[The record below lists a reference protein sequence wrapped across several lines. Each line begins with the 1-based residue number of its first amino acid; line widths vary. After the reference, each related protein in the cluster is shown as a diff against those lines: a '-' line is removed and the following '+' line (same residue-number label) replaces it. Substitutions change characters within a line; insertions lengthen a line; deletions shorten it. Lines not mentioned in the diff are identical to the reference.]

1 MAAAH
6 ATYTVSELTRELK
19 ALIEGSALRTVFV
32 EGEVSGWRIYPSGH
46 AYFALKDE
54 GAVLNAV
61 MFASARARLDSTTSA
76 CLADGAK
83 VKAWGQIDVYPPRGS
98 YQLVVRQLW
107 AAGAGDLAIK
117 FEKLKKQLAAEGL
130 FDALRKKPLPYLP
143 HHVGVV
149 TSPAGAVIHD
159 MATVL
164 TRRFPNLRLTLFPAK
179 VQGVGAA
186 ETIVAGIRY
195 FNSALPRPDLLIV
208 ARGGG
213 STEDLWCFN
222 EESVVRAVAAS
233 EIPVVSAVGHETDY
247 TLCDFAA
254 DVRAGTPSI
263 AAELA
268 VPVKAELSAALADM
282 SGRLAR
288 APARYSELL
297 SQKLDHA
304 ALRLSSALRD
314 WHSSRAAAVRDMS
327 TRLRLLD
334 PYSVLKRGYSITTI
348 AAAGKVIRT
357 PSDAPS
363 GTRLVTRLA
372 AGEVESV
379 VS

>member
-1 MAAAH
+1 MDSART
-6 ATYTVSELTRELK
+6 TYTVSELTRELK
-19 ALIEGSALRTVFV
+19 ALVDGSALRTVFV
-32 EGEVSGWRIYPSGH
+32 EGEVSGWRVYPSGH

-61 MFASARARLDSTTSA
+61 MFASARMRLSSA
-76 CLADGAK
+76 ASECLADGAK
-83 VKAWGQIDVYPPRGS
+83 VRAWGQLDVYPPRGA

-117 FEKLKKQLAAEGL
+117 FELLKKRLAAEGL
-130 FDALRKKPLPYLP
+130 FDASRKKPLPYLP
-143 HHVGVV
+143 RHIGVV

-159 MATVL
+159 MVTVL
-164 TRRFPNLRLTLFPAK
+164 TRRFPNLHLTLFPAK
-179 VQGVGAA
+179 VQGTGAA
-186 ETIVAGIRY
+186 ETIVAGVRH
-195 FNSALPRPDLLIV
+195 FNSASPRPDLLIV

-213 STEDLWCFN
+213 SAEDLWCFN

-254 DVRAGTPSI
+254 DVRAGTPSM

-268 VPVKAELSAALADM
+268 VPVKTELSMALADLA
-282 SGRLAR
+282 SRLVR

-297 SQKLDHA
+297 AQKLDHA
-304 ALRLSSALRD
+304 ALRLSSALKD
-314 WHSSRAAAVRDMS
+314 WHSARAAALRDTA

-334 PYSVLKRGYSITTI
+334 PYSVLKRGYSITTV
-348 AAAGKVIRT
+348 ADGGRVVRA
-357 PSDAPS
+357 PCDAPP

-372 AGEVESV
+372 TGEIESTTL
-379 VS
+379 